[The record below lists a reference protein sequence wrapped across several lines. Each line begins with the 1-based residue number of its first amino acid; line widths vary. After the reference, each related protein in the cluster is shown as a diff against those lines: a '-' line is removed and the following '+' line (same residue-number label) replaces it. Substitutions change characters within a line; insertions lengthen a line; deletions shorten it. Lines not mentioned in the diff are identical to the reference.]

1 VAADNA
7 LLEMST
13 SDAPVQILVNAVY
26 QFTRSC
32 DAQVQRSELGQIPE
46 SQYKP
51 PGWRPAA

>member
-1 VAADNA
+1 
-7 LLEMST
+7 MST